1 MDDLLEFLPGILVDG
16 AMDAVDSPRVPL
28 WARILLGVVLL
39 AFLLGIS
46 LLVIW
51 VGIRTGRWGL
61 IVVGVLFLAG
71 TAVLVAHKLRQRKKR
86 K

>member
-46 LLVIW
+46 FLVIR
-51 VGIRTGRWGL
+51 VGVGTGRWGL
-61 IVVGVLFLAG
+61 IALGALFLAG
-71 TAVLVAHKLRQRKKR
+71 TAVLVGRRLRQRKR

>member
-1 MDDLLEFLPGILVDG
+1 
-16 AMDAVDSPRVPL
+16 MDAVDSPRVPL

-71 TAVLVAHKLRQRKKR
+71 TAVLVGRRLRQRKR